1 MPEQPLLI
9 EPVPALERLSPYTVG
24 RPDFETDLIL
34 DFNESLEALPVSGSA
49 SEAPTAHL
57 YPWTA
62 QLEAQLAQRM
72 GVDADRVIVT
82 CGADDALERSVRSVC
97 SPGCRVVLIQPTYG
111 MVRRYAILSG
121 AEINNVK
128 WWQGPFPV
136 DDVCRAAGDD
146 AALLYLVSPNNPT
159 GSVITREEFAA
170 VVERLPGT
178 LVLHDQAYR
187 EFADPEFDLTET
199 ALAHPNVVLVR
210 TFSKAW
216 GGAGLRTGYAVGDR
230 RVVDW
235 MRRVGQPFPVSRLSL
250 DILEAIIAT
259 GAEPSRERVD
269 RIRTQRRDLAHLLA
283 ELGAEPLPS
292 QASFVLAR
300 FNDSSWVCTAMA
312 ALGIAIRGYPEWSTL
327 SPWLRTT
334 LPGDDPAFG
343 RLVDGFRTVL
353 RPEAIVVEPDDG
365 RPELEVVATGP
376 NSPTTEPLSLD
387 QLSGRHLWVV
397 GRTPETVRCARESRC
412 LPFGLSPSD
421 DRATALMEAG
431 AVCVVAS
438 PDEVVRLATLRD

>member
-1 MPEQPLLI
+1 
-9 EPVPALERLSPYTVG
+9 
-24 RPDFETDLIL
+24 
-34 DFNESLEALPVSGSA
+34 
-49 SEAPTAHL
+49 
-57 YPWTA
+57 
-62 QLEAQLAQRM
+62 
-72 GVDADRVIVT
+72 
-82 CGADDALERSVRSVC
+82 
-97 SPGCRVVLIQPTYG
+97 
-111 MVRRYAILSG
+111 
-121 AEINNVK
+121 
-128 WWQGPFPV
+128 
-136 DDVCRAAGDD
+136 
-146 AALLYLVSPNNPT
+146 
-159 GSVITREEFAA
+159 
-170 VVERLPGT
+170 
-178 LVLHDQAYR
+178 
-187 EFADPEFDLTET
+187 
-199 ALAHPNVVLVR
+199 
-210 TFSKAW
+210 
-216 GGAGLRTGYAVGDR
+216 
-230 RVVDW
+230 
-235 MRRVGQPFPVSRLSL
+235 
-250 DILEAIIAT
+250 
-259 GAEPSRERVD
+259 
-269 RIRTQRRDLAHLLA
+269 
-283 ELGAEPLPS
+283 
-292 QASFVLAR
+292 
-300 FNDSSWVCTAMA
+300 MA